1 MVHFIH
7 RVLKLFI
14 NSLKSQLAEIWNENS
29 LLTELQR
36 ICGYVFQSTTID
48 QITIYSVNRYV
59 LFKDCLRI
67 KNETNKI
74 Q

>member
-29 LLTELQR
+29 LLNAKLVIFLEATRRSL
-36 ICGYVFQSTTID
+36 V
-48 QITIYSVNRYV
+48 
-59 LFKDCLRI
+59 
-67 KNETNKI
+67 
-74 Q
+74 

>member
-29 LLTELQR
+29 LLNDKLVIFLEATQR
-36 ICGYVFQSTTID
+36 SLV
-48 QITIYSVNRYV
+48 
-59 LFKDCLRI
+59 
-67 KNETNKI
+67 
-74 Q
+74 